1 MGFLI
6 FGELPY
12 ELLSILVLFRGPL
25 TVDIKVLL

>member
-12 ELLSILVLFRGPL
+12 ELLSILGLIKGPL